1 MLHAVR
7 RGAPLV
13 LMLSLLAGCASL
25 PRDRGKQDVDAL
37 LDARGVPVA
46 AARLGS
52 AADIDRAVSS
62 LLAEPLQ
69 PDAALRVAL
78 LRSPRLQREY
88 ARLGLVWADV
98 FEATRPANPGFG
110 FSRKR
115 DEHGGHELSR
125 SLSLDLADL
134 MLLPSRSRL
143 AQAEFERERLEIA
156 AAIVSVA
163 SRVEAAWYRYV
174 GARQVADMRA
184 AVARAAELSAEL
196 AGRFHAAGNIS
207 ELQLKQEQ
215 AAASEARIEA
225 ARVAAEALRQR
236 QALNAAMGLSGD
248 EAARWQ
254 ASERLPLPVA
264 EEDDADA
271 LLALARE
278 HRLDLLASRR
288 EATLL
293 GDAEAVVR
301 RWRWL
306 GGLDI
311 GYEQERETGGGR
323 KQGPEI
329 GFELPLFHQ
338 GQGRVARAEALRKR
352 SQAALAQLELEIEGD
367 IRTGAERV
375 RTMKAVAETYRAA
388 LIPQRETVVARQQER
403 FNYMLIG
410 AFELIQA
417 KREEYDAYQ
426 GYLEAIRDYWLAR
439 VALAR
444 ATGTRLP
451 SEANVSG
458 LTPGVEQIL
467 APQAPV
473 DHSGHGGMDHAA
485 HEGMDHGSSPSTDHD
500 GHEAMDHSQH
510 GGMDHAGHGD
520 AQHRGH
526 AGHGD
531 EGAPS
536 AQEDS
541 DDKDEDEDDNHHHHH
556 HHGARP

>member
-1 MLHAVR
+1 MLHSIR
-7 RGAPLV
+7 RGVPLA
-13 LMLSLLAGCASL
+13 LMFSLLAGCASL
-25 PRDRGKQDVDAL
+25 PRDQGKQEVDAL
-37 LDARGVPVA
+37 VGARGLPA
-46 AARLGS
+46 AA
-52 AADIDRAVSS
+52 AAEVPREHVDHAVGE
-62 LLAEPLQ
+62 LLAEPLTA
-69 PDAALRVAL
+69 DSALRVAL

-88 ARLGLVWADV
+88 ARLGLAWADV

-115 DEHGGHELSR
+115 DEHGGHEIAR

-134 MLLPSRSRL
+134 LLLPSRSRL
-143 AQAEFERERLEIA
+143 ARADFERERLEIA
-156 AAIVSVA
+156 ASIMAVA
-163 SRVEAAWYRYV
+163 NGVEAAWYRYA

-196 AGRFHAAGNIS
+196 AARFHAAGNIS

-225 ARVAAEALRQR
+225 ARAAANALRQR

-248 EAARWQ
+248 EARQWQ
-254 ASERLPLPVA
+254 ASERLPMPVD
-264 EEDDADA
+264 EEDEADA

-278 HRLDLLASRR
+278 HRLDLLAARR
-288 EATLL
+288 EAALL

-306 GGLDI
+306 GGAEI
-311 GYEQERETGGGR
+311 GFEQERETGGGR
-323 KQGPEI
+323 LQGPEAGI
-329 GFELPLFHQ
+329 ELPLFHQ

-352 SQAALAQLELEIEGD
+352 SRAALAQLELEIEGD

-375 RTMKAVAETYRAA
+375 RTMKAVAETFRAA

-467 APQAPV
+467 TPPAPV

-485 HEGMDHGSSPSTDHD
+485 HEGMDHGAPPPTDHD

-520 AQHRGH
+520 EKARGH
-526 AGHGD
+526 AGHDGEQD
-531 EGAPS
+531 PPARQGV
-536 AQEDS
+536 
-541 DDKDEDEDDNHHHHH
+541 DEDEDDNDHHH